1 MQTMTLANDQRRLVW
16 NNTGALVAC
25 AVVLAGAYFII
36 PALWRIPGDMG
47 ERLAFALRADV
58 FVAVWVLIATRLE
71 AQARFYQAPAPVV
84 SKKPAA
90 PKQVESV
97 VPRTFLQNT
106 LEQAFIAVIAH
117 LVLATLLQGPA
128 LALIPGAVILFCT
141 GRVAFLM
148 DRSKGLEMRS
158 FGMVLTA
165 LPTFAGFVLAIALL
179 IAQIAAG

>member
-1 MQTMTLANDQRRLVW
+1 MALANDQRRLIW
-16 NNTGALVAC
+16 NSTGALVAG
-25 AVVLAGAYFII
+25 AAVLAGAYFII
-36 PALWRIPGDMG
+36 PALWRLPVDMT
-47 ERLAFALRADV
+47 ERLVFALRADV

-90 PKQVESV
+90 ARQVETA
-97 VPRTFLQNT
+97 VPKTFLQNT

-117 LVLATLLQGPA
+117 LVLATLLHGAA
-128 LALIPGAVILFCT
+128 LALIPGAVVLFCA
-141 GRVAFLM
+141 GRVAFLA
-148 DRSKGLEMRS
+148 DRSKGAEMRS

-165 LPTFAGFVLAIALL
+165 LPTFAGFALAIVLT